1 MISRLI
7 RQFRTAAVTVA
18 LLVTP
23 AIVSPALAQSQFDG
37 PWSVLITT
45 RSGACDPSY
54 RFGVM
59 IRGGV
64 VTYQGGGA
72 VAASGRVNKSGQVTV
87 NVSSGGQSAAGS
99 GKLANGRGGGSWRGQ
114 GSSGACSGSWSAT
127 QG

>member
-1 MISRLI
+1 MISEI
-7 RQFRTAAVTVA
+7 RAAAVAAA
-18 LLVTP
+18 LLASSAVVT
-23 AIVSPALAQSQFDG
+23 PALAQSQFDG

-45 RSGACDPSY
+45 RSGSCDPSY

-87 NVSSGGQSAAGS
+87 HVSSGGQSASGS

-114 GSSGACSGSWSAT
+114 GTQGACSGSWSAT
-127 QG
+127 QS